1 MSEQCCKIEVTVI
14 EGGYRVEITDEAGK
28 CKCKC
33 APALDKDRIAECIRK
48 CLESCCAEEE

>member
-1 MSEQCCKIEVTVI
+1 MSEQCCEIEVTVI
-14 EGGYRVEITDEAGK
+14 EGGYRVEITGEAL
-28 CKCKC
+28 KCKC